1 MCAAIPALGLTSKLA
16 GGLFL
21 GSLAIGVAN
30 TVQAQR
36 VANQQAS
43 YAYESARRSALSADA
58 AFAAQQEAV
67 SARLREERQAAAQKR
82 QEASI
87 KQLEAQGAI
96 AATEG
101 ISGNLAALLDRDAQ
115 RQAGKLRDAIN
126 QTMESAD
133 RQYQR
138 DIDGLEAQR
147 ESRRN
152 EAIDYQNQAYMQ
164 AQKAPTLLDTVAEAA
179 TLGLN
184 SYIAFNRRG

>member
-1 MCAAIPALGLTSKLA
+1 MCAAIPALGLTSNLA

-21 GSLAIGVAN
+21 GSLAIGAVS
-30 TVQAQR
+30 TIQAQR

-67 SARLREERQAAAQKR
+67 SSRLREERQAAAQKR
-82 QEASI
+82 QQASI

-101 ISGNLAALLDRDAQ
+101 VSGNLAALLDRDAQ
-115 RQAGKLRDAIN
+115 RQAGVLRDTIN

-133 RQYQR
+133 RQYER

-147 ESRRN
+147 ASRRN
-152 EAIDYQNQAYMQ
+152 EAVDFQNRAFTE
-164 AQKAPTLLDTVAEAA
+164 ASKAPTLLDTVAQAA

-184 SYIAFNRRG
+184 SYIAFNRR

>member
-1 MCAAIPALGLTSKLA
+1 MCAAIPALGLTSNLA

-21 GSLAIGVAN
+21 GSLAIGAVQ
-30 TVQAQR
+30 TIQAQR

-58 AFAAQQEAV
+58 AFAAQQEAT

-82 QEASI
+82 QEADI

-115 RQAGKLRDAIN
+115 RQAGRLRDTIN

-147 ESRRN
+147 QSRRN
-152 EAIDYQNQAYMQ
+152 EAVDFQNQAYME

-184 SYIAFNRRG
+184 SYIALNRRR

>member
-21 GSLAIGVAN
+21 GSLAIGAVS
-30 TVQAQR
+30 TIQAQR

-67 SARLREERQAAAQKR
+67 SSRLREERQAAAQRR
-82 QEASI
+82 QQASI

-101 ISGNLAALLDRDAQ
+101 VSGNLAALLDRDAQ
-115 RQAGKLRDAIN
+115 RQAGVLRDTIN

-133 RQYQR
+133 RQYER

-147 ESRRN
+147 ASRRN
-152 EAIDYQNQAYMQ
+152 EAVDFQNRAFTE
-164 AQKAPTLLDTVAEAA
+164 ASKAPTLLDTVAEAA

-184 SYIAFNRRG
+184 SYIAFNKR

>member
-21 GSLAIGVAN
+21 GSLAIGVAS

-115 RQAGKLRDAIN
+115 RQAGRLRDTIN

-147 ESRRN
+147 QSRRN
-152 EAIDYQNQAYMQ
+152 EAIDFQNRAYNE
-164 AQKAPTLLDTVAEAA
+164 ASKAPTLLDTVAEAA

>member
-21 GSLAIGVAN
+21 GSLAIGAVS
-30 TVQAQR
+30 TIQAQR

-67 SARLREERQAAAQKR
+67 SSRLREERQAAAQRR
-82 QEASI
+82 QQASI

-101 ISGNLAALLDRDAQ
+101 VSGNLAALLDRDAQ
-115 RQAGKLRDAIN
+115 RQAGVLRDTIN

-133 RQYQR
+133 RQYER

-147 ESRRN
+147 ASRRN
-152 EAIDYQNQAYMQ
+152 EAVDFQNRAFTE
-164 AQKAPTLLDTVAEAA
+164 ASKAPTLLDTVAQAA

-184 SYIAFNRRG
+184 SYIAFNRR

>member
-21 GSLAIGVAN
+21 GSLAIGVAS

-115 RQAGKLRDAIN
+115 RQAGRLRDTIN

-147 ESRRN
+147 QSRRN

-184 SYIAFNRRG
+184 SYIAFNRR

>member
-1 MCAAIPALGLTSKLA
+1 MCAAIPALGLTTKLA

-21 GSLAIGVAN
+21 GSLAIGVAS

-115 RQAGKLRDAIN
+115 RQAGRLRDTIN

-152 EAIDYQNQAYMQ
+152 EAIDYQNQAYME

>member
-21 GSLAIGVAN
+21 GSLAIGVAS

-115 RQAGKLRDAIN
+115 RQAGRLRDTIN

-147 ESRRN
+147 QSRRN

-184 SYIAFNRRG
+184 SYIALNRR

>member
-21 GSLAIGVAN
+21 GSLAIGVAS

-115 RQAGKLRDAIN
+115 RQAGVLRDTIN

-147 ESRRN
+147 QSRRN

-184 SYIAFNRRG
+184 SYIAFNRR

>member
-1 MCAAIPALGLTSKLA
+1 MCAAIPALGLGKLG
-16 GGLFL
+16 GGLL
-21 GSLAIGVAN
+21 IGSLAIGAVQ
-30 TVQAQR
+30 TIQAQK

-58 AFAAQQEAV
+58 SFAAQQEALN
-67 SARLREERQAAAQKR
+67 SRLREERQAAAQRR
-82 QEASI
+82 QAASI

-101 ISGNLAALLDRDAQ
+101 VSGNLAALLDRDAV
-115 RQAGKLRDAIN
+115 RQAANLRETIN

-133 RQYQR
+133 RQYDR
-138 DIDGLEAQR
+138 DLQGLLAQR
-147 ESRRN
+147 ASRRN
-152 EAIDYQNQAYMQ
+152 EALDFQNQAYMQ
-164 AQKAPTLLDTVAEAA
+164 AQKAPTLLDTVAQAA

>member
-21 GSLAIGVAN
+21 GSLAIGVAS

-58 AFAAQQEAV
+58 AFAAQAEAT

-115 RQAGKLRDAIN
+115 RQAGRLRDTIN

-147 ESRRN
+147 QSRRN
-152 EAIDYQNQAYMQ
+152 EAVDFQNQAYME

>member
-1 MCAAIPALGLTSKLA
+1 MCAAIPALGLTSNLA

-21 GSLAIGVAN
+21 GSLAIGAVS
-30 TVQAQR
+30 TIQAQR
-36 VANQQAS
+36 IANQQAS

-67 SARLREERQAAAQKR
+67 SSRLREERQAAAQKR
-82 QEASI
+82 QQASI

-101 ISGNLAALLDRDAQ
+101 VSGNLAALLDRDAQ
-115 RQAGKLRDAIN
+115 RQAGVLRDTIN

-133 RQYQR
+133 RQYER

-147 ESRRN
+147 ASRRN
-152 EAIDYQNQAYMQ
+152 EAVDFQNRAFTE
-164 AQKAPTLLDTVAEAA
+164 ASKAPTLLDTVAEAA

>member
-1 MCAAIPALGLTSKLA
+1 MCAAIPALGLGKLG
-16 GGLFL
+16 GGLLL
-21 GSLAIGVAN
+21 GSLAIGAVQ

-115 RQAGKLRDAIN
+115 RQAGVLRDTIN

-147 ESRRN
+147 QSRRN

>member
-21 GSLAIGVAN
+21 GSLAIGVAS

-115 RQAGKLRDAIN
+115 RQAGRLRDTIN

-152 EAIDYQNQAYMQ
+152 EAIDYQNQAYME

-184 SYIAFNRRG
+184 SYIAFNRR

>member
-1 MCAAIPALGLTSKLA
+1 MCVAIPALGLTSKLA

-21 GSLAIGVAN
+21 GSLAIGAVH

-115 RQAGKLRDAIN
+115 RQAGKLRDTIN

-184 SYIAFNRRG
+184 SYIAFNRR

>member
-21 GSLAIGVAN
+21 GSLAIGVAS

-184 SYIAFNRRG
+184 SYIAFNRR

>member
-21 GSLAIGVAN
+21 GSLAIGVAS

-115 RQAGKLRDAIN
+115 RQAGKLRDTIN

-152 EAIDYQNQAYMQ
+152 EAIDYQNQAYME

-184 SYIAFNRRG
+184 SYIAFNRR

>member
-1 MCAAIPALGLTSKLA
+1 MCAAIPALGLTTKLA

-21 GSLAIGVAN
+21 GSLAIGVAS

-58 AFAAQQEAV
+58 AFAAQAEAT

-115 RQAGKLRDAIN
+115 RQAGVLRDTIN

-147 ESRRN
+147 QSRRN
-152 EAIDYQNQAYMQ
+152 EAIDYQNQAYME

>member
-1 MCAAIPALGLTSKLA
+1 MCVAIPAIGLTSKLA

-21 GSLAIGVAN
+21 GSLAIGVAS

-115 RQAGKLRDAIN
+115 RQAGRLRDTIN

-184 SYIAFNRRG
+184 SYIAFNRR

>member
-21 GSLAIGVAN
+21 GSLAIGVAS

-115 RQAGKLRDAIN
+115 RQAGVLRDTIN

-147 ESRRN
+147 QSRRN
-152 EAIDYQNQAYMQ
+152 EAVDFQNQAYME

-184 SYIAFNRRG
+184 SYIAFNRR

>member
-1 MCAAIPALGLTSKLA
+1 MCAAIPALGLTSNLA

-21 GSLAIGVAN
+21 GSLAIGAVQ
-30 TVQAQR
+30 TVQAQK

-58 AFAAQQEAV
+58 AFAAQQEALN
-67 SARLREERQAAAQKR
+67 SRLREERQAAAQRR
-82 QEASI
+82 QAASI

-101 ISGNLAALLDRDAQ
+101 ISGNLAALLDRDAV
-115 RQAGKLRDAIN
+115 RQAANLRETIN

-133 RQYQR
+133 RQYDR
-138 DIDGLEAQR
+138 DLQGLLAERA
-147 ESRRN
+147 SRRN
-152 EAIDYQNQAYMQ
+152 EAVDFQNQAYMQ
-164 AQKAPTLLDTVAEAA
+164 AQKAPTLLDTVAQAA

-184 SYIAFNRRG
+184 SYIAFNR

>member
-1 MCAAIPALGLTSKLA
+1 MCAAIPALGLTSNLA

-21 GSLAIGVAN
+21 GSLAIGAVQ
-30 TVQAQR
+30 TIQAQR

-58 AFAAQQEAV
+58 AFAAQAEAT

-82 QEASI
+82 QEADI

-115 RQAGKLRDAIN
+115 RQAGRLRDTIN

-147 ESRRN
+147 QSRRN
-152 EAIDYQNQAYMQ
+152 EAVDFQNQAYME

>member
-1 MCAAIPALGLTSKLA
+1 MCAAIPALGLTTKLA

-21 GSLAIGVAN
+21 GSLAIGVAS

-115 RQAGKLRDAIN
+115 RQAGRLRDTIN

-147 ESRRN
+147 QSRRN
-152 EAIDYQNQAYMQ
+152 EAVDFQNRAYNE
-164 AQKAPTLLDTVAEAA
+164 ASKAPTLLDTVAEAA

>member
-21 GSLAIGVAN
+21 GSLAIGAVS
-30 TVQAQR
+30 TIQAQR

-67 SARLREERQAAAQKR
+67 SSRLREERQAAAQRR
-82 QEASI
+82 QQASI

-101 ISGNLAALLDRDAQ
+101 VSGNLAALLDRDAQ
-115 RQAGKLRDAIN
+115 RQAGVLRDTIN

-133 RQYQR
+133 RQYER

-147 ESRRN
+147 ASRRN
-152 EAIDYQNQAYMQ
+152 EAVDFQNRAFTE
-164 AQKAPTLLDTVAEAA
+164 ASKAPTLLDTVAEAA

-184 SYIAFNRRG
+184 SYIAFNRR

>member
-21 GSLAIGVAN
+21 GSLAIGVAS

-115 RQAGKLRDAIN
+115 RQAGVLRDTIN

-147 ESRRN
+147 QSRRN
-152 EAIDYQNQAYMQ
+152 EAVDFQNRAYNE
-164 AQKAPTLLDTVAEAA
+164 ASKAPTLLDTVAEAA

>member
-1 MCAAIPALGLTSKLA
+1 MCAAIPAIGLTSKLA

-21 GSLAIGVAN
+21 GSLAIGVAS

-115 RQAGKLRDAIN
+115 RQAGKLRDTIN

-184 SYIAFNRRG
+184 SYIAFNRR

>member
-21 GSLAIGVAN
+21 GSLAIGAVQ
-30 TVQAQR
+30 TIQAQR

-115 RQAGKLRDAIN
+115 RQAGRLRDTIN

-184 SYIAFNRRG
+184 SYIAFNRR

>member
-1 MCAAIPALGLTSKLA
+1 MCAAIPAIGLTSKLA

-21 GSLAIGVAN
+21 GSLAIGAVQ
-30 TVQAQR
+30 TIQAQR

-115 RQAGKLRDAIN
+115 RQAGVLRDTIN

-184 SYIAFNRRG
+184 SYIAFNRR

>member
-1 MCAAIPALGLTSKLA
+1 MCAAIPALGLGKLG
-16 GGLFL
+16 GGLLL
-21 GSLAIGVAN
+21 GSLAIGAVQ

-115 RQAGKLRDAIN
+115 RQAGKLRDTIN

-147 ESRRN
+147 QSRRN

>member
-21 GSLAIGVAN
+21 GSLAIGAVS
-30 TVQAQR
+30 TIQAQR

-67 SARLREERQAAAQKR
+67 SSRLREERQAAAQRR
-82 QEASI
+82 QQASI

-101 ISGNLAALLDRDAQ
+101 VSGNLAALLDRDAQ
-115 RQAGKLRDAIN
+115 RQAGVLRDTIN

-133 RQYQR
+133 RQYER

-147 ESRRN
+147 ASRRN
-152 EAIDYQNQAYMQ
+152 EAVDFQNRAFTE
-164 AQKAPTLLDTVAEAA
+164 ASKAPTLLDTVAQAA

-184 SYIAFNRRG
+184 SYIAFNRT

>member
-21 GSLAIGVAN
+21 GSLAIGAVS
-30 TVQAQR
+30 TIQAQR

-67 SARLREERQAAAQKR
+67 SSRLREERQAAAQKR
-82 QEASI
+82 QQASI

-115 RQAGKLRDAIN
+115 RQAGVLRDTIN

-133 RQYQR
+133 RQYER

-147 ESRRN
+147 ASRRN
-152 EAIDYQNQAYMQ
+152 EAVDFQNRAFTE
-164 AQKAPTLLDTVAEAA
+164 ASKAPTLLDTVAQAA

-184 SYIAFNRRG
+184 SYIAFNRR

>member
-1 MCAAIPALGLTSKLA
+1 MCVAIPALGLTSKLA

-21 GSLAIGVAN
+21 GSLAIGAVQ

-115 RQAGKLRDAIN
+115 RQAGRLRDTIN

-184 SYIAFNRRG
+184 SYIAFNRR

>member
-1 MCAAIPALGLTSKLA
+1 MCAAIPALGLTSNLA

-21 GSLAIGVAN
+21 GSLAIGAVQ
-30 TVQAQR
+30 TIQAQR

>member
-1 MCAAIPALGLTSKLA
+1 MCVAIPAIGLTSKLA

-21 GSLAIGVAN
+21 GSLAIGVAS

-82 QEASI
+82 QDASI

-115 RQAGKLRDAIN
+115 RQAGKLRDTIN

-152 EAIDYQNQAYMQ
+152 EAIDYQNQAYME

>member
-21 GSLAIGVAN
+21 GSLAIGAVS
-30 TVQAQR
+30 TIQAQR

-67 SARLREERQAAAQKR
+67 SSRLREERQAAAQKR
-82 QEASI
+82 QQASI

-101 ISGNLAALLDRDAQ
+101 VSGNLAALLDRDAQ
-115 RQAGKLRDAIN
+115 RQAGVLRDTIN

-133 RQYQR
+133 RQYER

-147 ESRRN
+147 ASRRN
-152 EAIDYQNQAYMQ
+152 EAVDLQNRAFTE
-164 AQKAPTLLDTVAEAA
+164 ASKAPTLLDTVAQAA

-184 SYIAFNRRG
+184 SYIAFNRR

>member
-21 GSLAIGVAN
+21 GSLAIGVAS

-115 RQAGKLRDAIN
+115 RQAGVLRDTIN

>member
-1 MCAAIPALGLTSKLA
+1 MCAAIPALGLTTKLA

-21 GSLAIGVAN
+21 GSLAIGVAS

-115 RQAGKLRDAIN
+115 RQAGVLRDTIN

-184 SYIAFNRRG
+184 SYIAINSRG

>member
-1 MCAAIPALGLTSKLA
+1 MCVAIPAIGLTSKLA

-21 GSLAIGVAN
+21 GSLAIGAVQ
-30 TVQAQR
+30 TIQAQR

-115 RQAGKLRDAIN
+115 RQAGVLRDTIN

-147 ESRRN
+147 QSRRN
-152 EAIDYQNQAYMQ
+152 EAIDFQNRAYNE
-164 AQKAPTLLDTVAEAA
+164 ASKAPTLLDTVAEAA

-184 SYIAFNRRG
+184 SYIALNRRG